1 MKKKI
6 VVIGGGTGTYTVLR
20 GLKKYNDLE
29 ISAIVTMAD
38 DGGSNK
44 VLRDEFGL
52 LPTSGVRQCMVALSA
67 NEGILRKLFSYR
79 YYQGVGISGMTFG
92 NLFMAAVSDVLG
104 DQRGAIKETAR
115 LLDVKGQILPISYDK
130 VSLLATYT
138 DGTEI
143 LGEHLIDL
151 GQGKVGKQ
159 RIKHFRTIPK
169 TRIDSEAKRAI
180 AEADM
185 IVLGPGDL
193 YTNTM
198 ANLVVTGT
206 VEAIVKSQARVVFV
220 MNVMTKKGE
229 SYGYGAQDFLID
241 LGKYLPLSRVNYV
254 VVNTDQTIE
263 KAVAKAYARE
273 EADWVK
279 DNLDEV
285 AKTNDSW
292 QVIRGRLLAKGRVE
306 KEKGDKLARSMVRH
320 DPDKLAKILVEL
332 LYV

>member
-44 VLRDEFGL
+44 ILRDEFGL

-104 DQRGAIKETAR
+104 DQRGAIKETAK
-115 LLDVKGQILPISYDK
+115 LLDVRGKILPISYDK

>member
-104 DQRGAIKETAR
+104 DQRGAIKETAK
-115 LLDVKGQILPISYDK
+115 LLDVRGKILPISYDK

>member
-1 MKKKI
+1 
-6 VVIGGGTGTYTVLR
+6 VLR

-104 DQRGAIKETAR
+104 DQRGAIKETAK
-115 LLDVKGQILPISYDK
+115 LLDVRGKILPISYDK